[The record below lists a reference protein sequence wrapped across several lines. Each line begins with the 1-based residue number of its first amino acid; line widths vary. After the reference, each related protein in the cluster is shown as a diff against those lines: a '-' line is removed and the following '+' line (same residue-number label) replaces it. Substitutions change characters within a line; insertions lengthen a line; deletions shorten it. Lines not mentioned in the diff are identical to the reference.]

1 MLPQVLALI
10 TATISSHSRP
20 RALAFYGLASGTGSI
35 AGQVLGGAIV
45 SADIAGLGWRLIF
58 LINLPIGVVTAVL
71 AARWLP
77 EPATRG
83 NRASLDPLGVLAT
96 AATLALALVP
106 LTIGADQGWP
116 PWTWAM
122 LAAAVP
128 ACAATLWWQR
138 TLSRRGGQ
146 PVIDLSLFSSPT
158 FRAGLAA
165 NACFLAYF
173 GSFMFALTLFLQAG
187 LGLNA
192 LQAAS
197 AFSPAGITFSAAVLA
212 GPRLLRRYGLPAVLA
227 GSIATA
233 AALAA
238 LGILVYGGH
247 ARHALPW
254 IILATAIGS
263 LGNGIVLPALGP
275 PVLRW
280 AVYEAGKTHA
290 RASAPDH
297 DYYAAV
303 KDRQGGK
310 RAALSEARKIL
321 RQACHILA
329 ELGDDALTA
338 A

>member
-1 MLPQVLALI
+1 MLALI

-158 FRAGLAA
+158 FRAGLAPGFRS
-165 NACFLAYF
+165 C
-173 GSFMFALTLFLQAG
+173 
-187 LGLNA
+187 
-192 LQAAS
+192 
-197 AFSPAGITFSAAVLA
+197 
-212 GPRLLRRYGLPAVLA
+212 
-227 GSIATA
+227 
-233 AALAA
+233 
-238 LGILVYGGH
+238 
-247 ARHALPW
+247 
-254 IILATAIGS
+254 
-263 LGNGIVLPALGP
+263 
-275 PVLRW
+275 
-280 AVYEAGKTHA
+280 
-290 RASAPDH
+290 
-297 DYYAAV
+297 
-303 KDRQGGK
+303 
-310 RAALSEARKIL
+310 EAR
-321 RQACHILA
+321 
-329 ELGDDALTA
+329 
-338 A
+338 